1 MRIRR
6 AARAAVTAAL
16 VVAVPGLAA
25 SCRTAGNRP
34 PIVHP
39 GAPGEAS
46 RTITAAKAV
55 ELSGVQYTPADVRFM
70 QGMIGHHAQAIEMT
84 ELLSTRSRRDDMRLL
99 GRRIEISQADEM
111 NLMRGWLQRRGQQVP
126 SEHDHHMPG
135 ATLMP
140 GMLSPEEMARLAAA
154 TGAEFDRLFLQGMIK
169 HHDGALTMVSDLFAS
184 PGAGQEPEIFA
195 FASDVDT
202 DQRIEIDRMS
212 AMLVELQK

>member
-1 MRIRR
+1 MRIPR
-6 AARAAVTAAL
+6 AVNAAAALAL
-16 VVAVPGLAA
+16 VVAVPGATA
-25 SCRTAGNRP
+25 SCRAVSSGA

-55 ELSGVQYTPADVRFM
+55 DLSGVQYTPADIRFM

-84 ELLSTRSRRDDMRLL
+84 ALLPARSHRDDMRLL
-99 GRRIEISQADEM
+99 ARRIELSQADEI

-126 SEHDHHMPG
+126 SEHAHHAPG

-140 GMLSPEEMARLAAA
+140 GMLSSQEMDRLAAA
-154 TGAEFDRLFLQGMIK
+154 SGAEFDRLFLAGMIK

-184 PGAGQEPEIFA
+184 PGAGQEPEIFS
-195 FASDVDT
+195 FASDVDA

-212 AMLVELQK
+212 AMLAELQK

>member
-1 MRIRR
+1 MRTGR
-6 AARAAVTAAL
+6 AVSAAVALALVLPVPGAATSCARAGSA
-16 VVAVPGLAA
+16 
-25 SCRTAGNRP
+25 

-55 ELSGVQYTPADVRFM
+55 DLSGVHYTPADVRFM

-99 GRRIEISQADEM
+99 ARRIGISQADEI

-126 SEHDHHMPG
+126 SEHAHHAPG

-140 GMLSPEEMARLAAA
+140 GMLSPQEMDRLAAA
-154 TGAEFDRLFLQGMIK
+154 TGGEFDRLFLEGMIK
-169 HHDGALTMVSDLFAS
+169 HHDGALTMVSDLFGS

-195 FASDVDT
+195 FASDVDA

-212 AMLVELQK
+212 AMLSELQK